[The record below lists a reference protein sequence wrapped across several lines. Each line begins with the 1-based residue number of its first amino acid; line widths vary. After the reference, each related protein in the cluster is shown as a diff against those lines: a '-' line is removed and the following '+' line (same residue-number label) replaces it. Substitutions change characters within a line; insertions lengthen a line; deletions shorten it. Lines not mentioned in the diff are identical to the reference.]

1 MTIEKA
7 LQIIAGLCSKKE
19 CCSRDVLEKLKRWE
33 FSEEDRQ
40 KILAFLQQHQFV
52 DDERFARIYAEDKFR
67 FNGWGKQKIAM
78 MLRQKG
84 ISSEVIAYALDSIG
98 IQQYT
103 DSCLELLKQKVRSLP
118 EEEPYKIKARLIRFA
133 LGRGFDYDTVRQ
145 CLSRLGEFPADD
157 EDQT

>member
-1 MTIEKA
+1 M
-7 LQIIAGLCSKKE
+7 AGLCSKKE

-33 FSEEDRQ
+33 FGEEEQQ
-40 KILAFLQQHQFV
+40 KILAFLEQHQFV

-84 ISSEVIAYALDSIG
+84 ISSEIVARAQEGIG
-98 IQQYT
+98 PQQYA
-103 DSCLELLKQKVRSLP
+103 DSCLELLEQKARSLS
-118 EEEPYKIKARLIRFA
+118 EEEPHRIKARLIRFA

-145 CLSRLGEFPADD
+145 CLEQLGKFPSGD
-157 EDQT
+157 EDYA